1 MKFLRYLCLA
11 GFAALCAVPSYAANV
26 LVVISG
32 ADHLDLRH
40 GGSHPTGFYLNELM
54 QPVLLLE
61 AAGHTLTFATSDGRI
76 PTLDK
81 GSANARSFG
90 GNEAALKTAQNR
102 LDQLRLLSATDSPVI
117 SLARI
122 EQIGVAHFDAVFV
135 PGGHAPMQDLVT
147 DAALGRILTAFHNAH
162 KPTAAV
168 CHGPAALL
176 SAVPDAAAYAKA
188 LESGTAKIQPRWIY
202 AGYRLTVLDDRV
214 ENQVKGMFG
223 GDTMKFF
230 PEDALKTA
238 GAKFSQGSDPLAPYV
253 VTDRELITGANP
265 ASASAVGQALVESLT
280 KALPAPQVEK

>member
-1 MKFLRYLCLA
+1 MKFLKLLCLA
-11 GFAALCAVPSYAANV
+11 GLGAICAVPAYAANV

-54 QPVLLLE
+54 QPVMLLE
-61 AAGHTLTFATSDGRI
+61 AAGHTLTFATPDGRI

-90 GNEAALKTAQNR
+90 GDEAALKAAQRR
-102 LDQLRLLSATDSPVI
+102 LDELRLLSPTGSPVI
-117 SLARI
+117 SLARV
-122 EQIGVAHFDAVFV
+122 EQIGVAHFDAIFV
-135 PGGHAPMQDLVT
+135 PGGHAPMQDLVR
-147 DAALGRILTAFHNAH
+147 DAALGRILTAFHAAR

-176 SAVPDAAAYAKA
+176 SAIPAAGAYADA
-188 LESGTAKIQPRWIY
+188 MEHGTAKARPDWIY

-214 ENQVKGMFG
+214 ENQVRGMFG
-223 GDTMKFF
+223 TDEMKFF
-230 PEDALKTA
+230 PEDALRTA
-238 GAKFSQGSDPLAPYV
+238 GARFSEGANPLDPYI

-265 ASASAVGQALVESLT
+265 ASATGVGQALVERLQAAQT
-280 KALPAPQVEK
+280 QRQ